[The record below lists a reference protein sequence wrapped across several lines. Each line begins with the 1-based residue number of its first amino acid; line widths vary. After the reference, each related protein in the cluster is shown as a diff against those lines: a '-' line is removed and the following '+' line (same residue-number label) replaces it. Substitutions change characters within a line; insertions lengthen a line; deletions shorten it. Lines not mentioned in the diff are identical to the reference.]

1 MFYSSAQANLV
12 YAIKLLPNQAEP
24 FSMLAFLMQ
33 EVELDDAKYS
43 RNYVGKIEEHL
54 AVWLAL
60 DDESNPDN
68 PVVIEQEKAEATQN
82 IERQRIDGQF
92 EVQYGS
98 AKLPAGFVSATAKK
112 QRLIA
117 KILRLLDPYNRLQP
131 YIIKQTTLRT

>member
-43 RNYVGKIEEHL
+43 RDYVGKIEEHL
-54 AVWLAL
+54 VAWLAL
-60 DDESNPDN
+60 DDESDPDN

-98 AKLPAGFVSATAKK
+98 TKLPAGFVSATAKK